1 MKKIKT
7 KKGFTLIELIMV
19 STYMIIIV
27 SAVFSFQ
34 QGLLQSTNLRTK
46 TNEIIQT
53 LRLNQAK
60 AISSD
65 QDSQWGVYFGTDN
78 FIAFKGENYVTRDP
92 SFDEI
97 IELPNTLSISN
108 ISLNGGVSN
117 ITFEK
122 VNGNTDN
129 YGSIQINDNNRS
141 KSVSI
146 NPRGVI
152 EQNAL

>member
-7 KKGFTLIELIMV
+7 KKGFTLIELMMV

-34 QGLLQSTNLRTK
+34 QGLLQGTNLRTK

-65 QDSQWGVYFGTDN
+65 QDSQWGVYFDTDN
-78 FIAFKGENYVTRDP
+78 FIAFKGENYATRDP

-117 ITFEK
+117 VTFEK

-129 YGSIQINDNNRS
+129 YGSIQISDNNRS

-152 EQNAL
+152 EQNVL